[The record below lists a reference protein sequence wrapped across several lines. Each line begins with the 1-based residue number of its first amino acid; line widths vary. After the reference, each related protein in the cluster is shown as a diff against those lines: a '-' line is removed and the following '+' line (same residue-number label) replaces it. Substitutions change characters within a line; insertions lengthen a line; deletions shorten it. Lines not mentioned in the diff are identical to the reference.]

1 MRDTLVVNAWVG
13 VQDGCE
19 IICKT
24 EGKHGAYFTVRS
36 ADAPPFEFSF
46 AAGALR
52 QFLAVRGKAQ
62 ADLDE
67 LSKQRRAHSQPDQR
81 PVTCVCQSAERS
93 A

>member
-19 IICKT
+19 ITCTT

-46 AAGALR
+46 AAAALR
-52 QFLAVRGKAQ
+52 QFLAVGGKAL

-67 LSKQRRAHSQPDQR
+67 LNKQRRAHGQPDQR
-81 PVTCVCQSAERS
+81 PVTCVCQSPERS
-93 A
+93 T

>member
-19 IICKT
+19 ITCKT

-52 QFLAVRGKAQ
+52 QFLAVGGKAL
-62 ADLDE
+62 ADLDA
-67 LSKQRRAHSQPDQR
+67 LNATRSASVAP
-81 PVTCVCQSAERS
+81 CCQSAEHS

>member
-1 MRDTLVVNAWVG
+1 MRDSLVVNAWVG

-19 IICKT
+19 ITCTT

-46 AAGALR
+46 AVGALR
-52 QFLAVRGKAQ
+52 QFLAVGTQ
-62 ADLDE
+62 ALSDLDE
-67 LSKQRRAHSQPDQR
+67 LTAAQRVPARQS
-81 PVTCVCQSAERS
+81 PVSVAPCCQSAERS